1 MELAETLWRVA
12 DERPSA
18 RLQLSHPRPRCRL
31 LAEHRTRCRPGGVR
45 EHTCDVRCY
54 TLVSIGGSGR
64 SPVQPRFRLV
74 EPNRSSSQVS
84 SACFPGLL
92 IRGMRF
98 SSVAAR
104 AWSQGLLTSRS
115 RFRLKLSRTGAHVA
129 RSGMFAAL
137 LRRLAATRTG
147 APRHRLAGPAFYRS
161 LCRVS
166 AALRRNQS
174 SSSTIATHFR
184 RPRRTH
190 RSSGPMCSSKDFAS
204 AKRLSAFF
212 YPANIRVRELDWSEH
227 RPQIDSRADASQGI
241 EGPYFHKTDIASTRR
256 KKRPLSKL
264 DMPRS
269 RPRRRAKFPA

>member
-1 MELAETLWRVA
+1 MAGSGRATLGSA
-12 DERPSA
+12 PTEPSTPA
-18 RLQLSHPRPRCRL
+18 MSPFGGTS
-31 LAEHRTRCRPGGVR
+31 TRCRPGGVR

-54 TLVSIGGSGR
+54 TLVSIGGPGR

-147 APRHRLAGPAFYRS
+147 APRHPFAGQPFIARS
-161 LCRVS
+161 VGS
-166 AALRRNQS
+166 AQHYVATSPQARRS
-174 SSSTIATHFR
+174 RHTSGDRAGRTAARGRCVHR
-184 RPRRTH
+184 RI
-190 RSSGPMCSSKDFAS
+190 
-204 AKRLSAFF
+204 LL
-212 YPANIRVRELDWSEH
+212 VRN
-227 RPQIDSRADASQGI
+227 
-241 EGPYFHKTDIASTRR
+241 HKTDIASTRR

-269 RPRRRAKFPA
+269 RPRRRAKISGVGRAPSVGRGQLWGGLSFC